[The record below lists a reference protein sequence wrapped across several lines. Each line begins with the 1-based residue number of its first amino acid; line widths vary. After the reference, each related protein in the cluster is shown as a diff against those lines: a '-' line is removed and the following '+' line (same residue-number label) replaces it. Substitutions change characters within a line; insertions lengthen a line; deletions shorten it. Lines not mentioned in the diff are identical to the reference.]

1 MPPAMSFVFA
11 PPTVPSVPVHGS
23 AQRFAVHRIYC
34 VGRNYEDHAKEM
46 GFTGRE
52 PPFFFLKPADAVLPV
67 DAGQT
72 GLLPYPSLTAN
83 LHHEVELVVA
93 IGQGGRDIPAAQALQ
108 HVYGY
113 AVGLDMTRR
122 DLQNDMKKQ
131 GRPWCIGKGF
141 EHSAPIGPITPAT
154 QADGVAKAAIWLQV
168 NGQDRQRSSTDK
180 LIWNIAE
187 TIEHLSHAWELQ
199 PGDLIYT
206 GTPEGVGA
214 VVSGDLIEAGIDGLD
229 GLRLRVQ

>member
-1 MPPAMSFVFA
+1 MNYVFSPPVVA
-11 PPTVPSVPVHGS
+11 SVPVLGS
-23 AQRFAVHRIYC
+23 AARFAVHRIYC
-34 VGRNYEDHAKEM
+34 VGRNYAEHAKEM
-46 GFTGRE
+46 GFSGRE
-52 PPFFFLKPADAVLPV
+52 PPFFFMKPADAVVPV
-67 DAGQT
+67 NAEEIGT
-72 GLLPYPSLTAN
+72 LHYPSLTAN

-93 IGQGGRDIPAAQALQ
+93 IGKEGKNIPAATALQ

-141 EHSAPIGPITPAT
+141 DHSAPIGPITPVEQAGDLT
-154 QADGVAKAAIWLQV
+154 QAAIWLQV
-168 NGQDRQRSSTDK
+168 NGQERQRSSVAQ
-180 LIWNIAE
+180 LIWSIAE
-187 TIEHLSHAWELQ
+187 TIEHLSAAWALQ

-214 VVSGDLIEAGIDGLD
+214 VVPGDLLEAGIEGLSL
-229 GLRLRVQ
+229 LRLQVV